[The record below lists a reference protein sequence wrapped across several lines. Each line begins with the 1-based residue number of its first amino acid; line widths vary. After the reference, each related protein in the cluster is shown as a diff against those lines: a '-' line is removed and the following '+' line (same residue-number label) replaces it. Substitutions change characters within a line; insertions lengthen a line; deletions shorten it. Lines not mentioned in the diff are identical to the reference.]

1 MFWSLFTGSS
11 KTRDLELRVKSL
23 EEKNAILA
31 IALQSMSLQ
40 LATAA
45 HSTQALAKDVN
56 EIQDAINSF
65 VEQALNA
72 EMLYN
77 IDPSDGYEH

>member
-1 MFWSLFTGSS
+1 MFWSLFTGNS
-11 KTRDLELRVKSL
+11 KSKELELRVKSL

-31 IALQSMSLQ
+31 MALQSMNTQ

-45 HSTQALAKDVN
+45 HSTQVVAKDVK

-65 VEQALNA
+65 VEQALNN
-72 EMLYN
+72 EMLYS
-77 IDPSDGYEH
+77 IDPTDGYEH

>member
-1 MFWSLFTGSS
+1 MFWSLFTKDS
-11 KTRDLELRVKSL
+11 KSKELELRVKSL

-31 IALQSMSLQ
+31 LALQSMQVQ
-40 LATAA
+40 LTVAA
-45 HSTQALAKDVN
+45 QSTQILSKDVK

-65 VEQALNA
+65 IEQALSS

-77 IDPSDGYEH
+77 IDPKDGYEH

>member
-1 MFWSLFTGSS
+1 MFWSLFTGDS
-11 KTRDLELRVKSL
+11 KSKELELRVKSL

-31 IALQSMSLQ
+31 LALQAMQVQ
-40 LATAA
+40 LTVAA
-45 HSTQALAKDVN
+45 QSTQILSKDVK

-65 VEQALNA
+65 IEQALTS

-77 IDPSDGYEH
+77 IDPKDGYEH